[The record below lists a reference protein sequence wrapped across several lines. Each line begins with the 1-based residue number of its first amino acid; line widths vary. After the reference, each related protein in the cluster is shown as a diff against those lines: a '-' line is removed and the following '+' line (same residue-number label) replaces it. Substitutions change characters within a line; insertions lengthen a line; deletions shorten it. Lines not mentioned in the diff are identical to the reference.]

1 MDHFGLFLV
10 KKGLA
15 SSQHIVKA
23 LDTQRGRQMPIGRIA
38 LEYGLLDMKQIFE
51 ILNLQADATHVKF
64 CAIAL
69 DLRYLDKQQ
78 VNFLLAIQR
87 SRRPPIGEIL
97 VEMGVI
103 SPEQLAVSLAEF
115 EKVQDKDSTISDTQ
129 LMC

>member
-1 MDHFGLFLV
+1 
-10 KKGLA
+10 
-15 SSQHIVKA
+15 
-23 LDTQRGRQMPIGRIA
+23 MPIGRIA
-38 LEYGLLDMKQIFE
+38 LEYGLLDMKQVFE
-51 ILNLQADATHVKF
+51 ILNRQADAIHLKF

-69 DLRYLDKQQ
+69 DLGYLDKQQ
-78 VNFLLAIQR
+78 VLFLLAIQK

-115 EKVQDKDSTISDTQ
+115 QKVEDSTIGDTQ

>member
-23 LDTQRGRQMPIGRIA
+23 LDTQRERQMPIGKIA
-38 LEYGLLDMKQIFE
+38 LEYGLLDMKQVFE
-51 ILNLQADATHVKF
+51 ILNRQADEINVKF

-69 DLRYLDKQQ
+69 DLGYLDKQQ
-78 VNFLLAIQR
+78 VLFLLAIQK

-103 SPEQLAVSLAEF
+103 SPEQLAASLDEF
-115 EKVQDKDSTISDTQ
+115 KKVQDSPISDTPP
-129 LMC
+129 MC